1 MEIARADGAPL
12 VRREPEIR
20 KYIIIVI
27 SMSENCE
34 PLRFL
39 KLKDF

>member
-1 MEIARADGAPL
+1 MEIACADGALL
-12 VRREPEIR
+12 VYREKLE
-20 KYIIIVI
+20 YVIVI
-27 SMSENCE
+27 SMSENGE

>member
-1 MEIARADGAPL
+1 MEIARPGSAPL
-12 VRREPEIR
+12 VHREKLE
-20 KYIIIVI
+20 YIIIVI
-27 SMSENCE
+27 SMLENDE

>member
-12 VRREPEIR
+12 VHCEKL

-27 SMSENCE
+27 SVSENGE
-34 PLRFL
+34 SLRFL
-39 KLKDF
+39 KLKDY

>member
-1 MEIARADGAPL
+1 MEIVRAEGAPL
-12 VRREPEIR
+12 VHCEKLE
-20 KYIIIVI
+20 YIIIVI
-27 SMSENCE
+27 SMSENGE